1 MSLDVR
7 NICTEQWRLYDLDAV
22 ISAIEDNIASAV
34 ETKRIPTN
42 QDYTNIILR
51 TAGRSIVSMREILQL
66 SAHGYPDGALAIAR
80 NIYENL
86 IILAFFE
93 NQKGHDDFLDY
104 IEDYHTDFDIQRIK
118 AWIYESQYC
127 KQDTTETQR
136 LNDELNVLKKNAHH
150 KGGRDYWWSGHGSF
164 SQLVDSVI
172 NSVDDETLRNFLH
185 TLHLTYK
192 RACVSIHSSCMGNTL
207 RLGSEP
213 DFAGIDTAPTQNGHA
228 LPLWFS
234 TTSFIYIVGV
244 TCGALEV
251 DLEQYGMELNHLAEF
266 FFKQGFD
273 A

>member
-1 MSLDVR
+1 MSLDAK

-22 ISAIEDNIASAV
+22 INAIEDDIASAIN
-34 ETKRIPTN
+34 TKKITTN
-42 QDYTNIILR
+42 QDYMNIVLR
-51 TAGRSIVSMREILQL
+51 TVGRSIVSMREILQL

-93 NQKGHDDFLDY
+93 NQKNGGNYSDY
-104 IEDYHTDFDIQRIK
+104 IEDYHADFDVKRIK

-150 KGGRDYWWSGHGSF
+150 KGSGDYWWSGHGSF
-164 SQLVDSVI
+164 SQLADSVI
-172 NSVDDETLRNFLH
+172 SSVDNEPLRNFLH
-185 TLHLTYK
+185 TLHLAYK

-207 RLGSEP
+207 RLGAEP
-213 DFAGIDTAPTQNGHA
+213 DFAGIDTAPTPNGHA

-244 TCGALEV
+244 TCSALEV
-251 DLEQYGMELNHLAEF
+251 DFEQYGVELNHLAEF
-266 FFKQGFD
+266 FFKQGFG

>member
-1 MSLDVR
+1 MSLGVK
-7 NICTEQWRLYDLDAV
+7 NVCTEQWRLYDLEA
-22 ISAIEDNIASAV
+22 IINAIEDNIAAAITEKKISA
-34 ETKRIPTN
+34 N
-42 QDYTNIILR
+42 QDYINIVLR
-51 TAGRSIVSMREILQL
+51 TAGRAIVGMREILQL

-80 NIYENL
+80 NLYENL

-93 NQKGHDDFLDY
+93 NQKNCGNYSDY
-104 IEDYHTDFDIQRIK
+104 IEDYYADFEVKRMK

-136 LNDELNVLKKNAHH
+136 LNGELNVLKKNAHH
-150 KGGRDYWWSGHGSF
+150 KVGGEYWWSGHSSF
-164 SQLVDSVI
+164 SQLADSVI
-172 NSVDDETLRNFLH
+172 NSVDNETLRNFLH

-207 RLGSEP
+207 RLGAKP

-244 TCGALEV
+244 TCSVLEV
-251 DLEQYGMELNHLAEF
+251 DFGQYGMELNHLAEF

-273 A
+273 G